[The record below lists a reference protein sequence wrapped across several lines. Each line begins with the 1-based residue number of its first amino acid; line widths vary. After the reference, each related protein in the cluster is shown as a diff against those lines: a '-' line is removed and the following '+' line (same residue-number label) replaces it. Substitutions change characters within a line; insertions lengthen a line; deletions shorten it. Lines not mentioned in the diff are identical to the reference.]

1 MNNDLWS
8 IVINAKFDNDVVIR
22 LNRCTQDDI
31 FHNVYKF
38 RYDDMTV
45 WHLIVP
51 QNRVA
56 ACVYGIARI
65 GFSGAYDALKSS
77 YYHTCDVFLDDVMVK
92 QELSGWS
99 SCEGIFHLEKLDN
112 GFEFVIQPVESQNSL
127 NGVKIN
133 VAHLM
138 YIFSNIFSVGLD
150 CFYQLYMNS
159 LDKSALVYS
168 ENLDSFV
175 YENLKKPAKK

>member
-8 IVINAKFDNDVVIR
+8 IVINAKFDNDIVIR
-22 LNRCTQDDI
+22 LNKCMQADI

-38 RYDDMTV
+38 KYDDRTM
-45 WHLIVP
+45 WYLIAP

-56 ACVYGIARI
+56 ACIYGFARI
-65 GFSGAYDALKSS
+65 GFRGAYDALKSS
-77 YYHTCDVFLDDVMVK
+77 YYPTCEDFLDEIMVK
-92 QELSGWS
+92 QELSGWG

-127 NGVKIN
+127 NGVKID
-133 VAHLM
+133 VADLM
-138 YIFSNIFSVGLD
+138 YLFSNIFSVGLD

-159 LDKSALVYS
+159 SDKPALVYS
-168 ENLDSFV
+168 ENLNSFV
-175 YENLKKPAKK
+175 YENLKNPQKK